1 MYRSGLYHDPG
12 KKRQRCEK
20 GSKPCE
26 KITAKKQIR
35 YFFRGDIIEKV
46 WLSCHQAMEKLC
58 DRVPSARQ
66 ETIQCL
72 HWRPTLGMAFERVG
86 GAIFEL

>member
-12 KKRQRCEK
+12 KKRRRCEK
-20 GSKPCE
+20 GPKPCE

-46 WLSCHQAMEKLC
+46 WLSCHQGMEKLC

-66 ETIQCL
+66 ETTVYNVYIGDRL
-72 HWRPTLGMAFERVG
+72 WAWPSNE
-86 GAIFEL
+86 